1 MGGVPQRATDEERLT
16 VEFWINETAVVAV
29 SACVAVIVVV
39 KGLVRIF
46 ARRGDDA

>member
-1 MGGVPQRATDEERLT
+1 M
-16 VEFWINETAVVAV
+16 EFWINETAVVAI

-46 ARRGDDA
+46 ARGGDDA